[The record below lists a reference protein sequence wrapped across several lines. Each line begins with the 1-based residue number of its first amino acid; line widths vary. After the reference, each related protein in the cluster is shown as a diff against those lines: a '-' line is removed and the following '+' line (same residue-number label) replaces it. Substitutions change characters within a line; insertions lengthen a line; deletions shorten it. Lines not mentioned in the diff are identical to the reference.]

1 MDVRSMAACTSW
13 ILSDS
18 STWSSKRSARSWGI
32 FEANM
37 SNEKRTL
44 VGCFILGD
52 YIYPVYM
59 GTTMSHYK
67 DTGTYQ
73 TSSAMESK
81 SFFLWLKWKFLVV
94 FLLGMSKNLTRTL
107 PAERQV
113 ARAIRYSWLVRLVG
127 LVGDFLEYGILE
139 SYDIPK

>member
-1 MDVRSMAACTSW
+1 M
-13 ILSDS
+13 
-18 STWSSKRSARSWGI
+18 GI
-32 FEANM
+32 
-37 SNEKRTL
+37 
-44 VGCFILGD
+44 
-52 YIYPVYM
+52 
-59 GTTMSHYK
+59 TMSHYK

-81 SFFLWLKWKFLVV
+81 SFFLWLKWEISGV
-94 FLLGMSKNLTRTL
+94 LLGMSIKNLTRTL